1 MTEETQNGYTL
12 AFQQILDFGAEN
24 LLFTACDTAQYLS
37 FATPEE
43 TAIVSQYS
51 TDLTTYLDELGANLI
66 LGITSPEQYGE
77 LIQYAYDTL
86 GLQEVLDVYQ
96 ARANR
101 TLEVMG
107 LEPIEN

>member
-1 MTEETQNGYTL
+1 MYKRQ
-12 AFQQILDFGAEN
+12 
-24 LLFTACDTAQYLS
+24 QYLS